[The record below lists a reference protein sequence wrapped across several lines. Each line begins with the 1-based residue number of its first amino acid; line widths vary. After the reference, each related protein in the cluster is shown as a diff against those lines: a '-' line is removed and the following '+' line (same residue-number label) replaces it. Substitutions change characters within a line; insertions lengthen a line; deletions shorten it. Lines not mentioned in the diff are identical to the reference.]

1 MPILNYPYIP
11 ETVTV
16 HLGTPNSD
24 AENVTVPFVDYI
36 KNVASS
42 EIYPTWPENALRAN
56 IYVIV
61 TYVLNRIYT
70 EWYRS
75 RGFDFDITSS
85 TQYDQAFVKD
95 REIFE
100 NISRLVDELFNDYVV
115 RQGSVEPYFT
125 QFCNGTT
132 VTCAGLSQWGTVDL
146 ANNGYTPYEILRYYY
161 GDDINIVRNAPIM
174 GVTESYPGYP
184 LKLGDRGND
193 VKLIQNQLNRIR
205 RNYPAI
211 PVITD
216 ENGIYGTDTE
226 NAVRSFQ
233 QIFGLDPTGTVNKG
247 TWYLIKRYY
256 VSVKRLTELIS
267 EGISYDELDVPF
279 PETLR
284 EGMSGTGVRDIQYY
298 LNVIGYFNPDLD
310 LVPMTGFFGGDTLNA
325 VKEFQRYY
333 GLPVTGEVGA
343 LTWNKMRSVYADI
356 AAGLPEGYS
365 GDMAKLYPGY
375 VLSQGM
381 RGQDVTDLQTYL
393 SVIGRNI
400 RDIPEIPVTGYYG
413 EQTRAA
419 VETFQRLFGLP
430 VTGAVGAATW
440 QQIAE
445 QYDHIRSE
453 VTG

>member
-16 HLGTPNSD
+16 HLGAPNSD

-56 IYVIV
+56 IYAIV

-75 RGFDFDITSS
+75 RGYDFDITGS

-100 NISRLVDELFNDYVV
+100 NISRIVDEIFNDYVV

-132 VTCAGLSQWGTVDL
+132 VTCGGLSQWGTVDL
-146 ANNGYTPYEILRYYY
+146 ANRGYTPHEILQYYY

-174 GVTESYPGYP
+174 GMTESYPGYP
-184 LKLGDRGND
+184 LKPGDRGNN
-193 VKLIQNQLNRIR
+193 VKLIQNRLNRIR

-211 PVITD
+211 PAIKD

-226 NAVRSFQ
+226 NAVRTFQ
-233 QIFGLDPTGTVNKG
+233 EIFGLEPTGIVDKA

-256 VSVKRLTELIS
+256 VSVKRLTDLLS

-298 LNVIGYFNPDLD
+298 LNVIGYFNPELD

-325 VKEFQRYY
+325 VKAFQRYY
-333 GLPVTGEVGA
+333 DLPVTGEVGEM
-343 LTWNKMRSVYADI
+343 TWNKMRNVYGDI
-356 AAGLPEGYS
+356 AAGLPAGYEG
-365 GDMAKLYPGY
+365 GRAKLYPGY

-413 EQTRAA
+413 EQTKDA
-419 VETFQRLFGLP
+419 VATFQRLFGLP

-445 QYDHIRSE
+445 QYNYIQDS
-453 VTG
+453 